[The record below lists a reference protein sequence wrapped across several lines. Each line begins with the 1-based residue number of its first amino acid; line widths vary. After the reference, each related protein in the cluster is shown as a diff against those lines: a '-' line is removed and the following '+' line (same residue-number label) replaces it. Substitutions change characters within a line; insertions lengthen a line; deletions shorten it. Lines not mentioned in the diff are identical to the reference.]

1 MLRRDATPPLARTLR
16 SELSENT
23 LSTKRAFAVW
33 TLVALATLTTLG
45 ASLTIWTK
53 RQLLDTNEW
62 TKSSS
67 QLLADR
73 NVRDVVSQKVVDLIN
88 QRADLRAQ
96 LNRALPKQARGITP
110 VAAVALEAASVRTVS
125 TFLGT
130 AQAQALWAQINR
142 RTHAALV
149 RALEGKSTGP
159 IETSKGGVVLDL
171 GPLVAGVAKQL
182 GVAGRLKANPVNGK
196 ILLVRSNELAN
207 AQHAV
212 RAIRI
217 LSVWLTLL
225 ALALYA
231 LAVFLARGRRR
242 GLLEAAGVSVIL
254 VGFVLLIVR
263 RMVGDAVVN
272 TYVST
277 ESYRPAIRSAWL
289 IETRLLANLAIAL
302 IAYGAAA
309 IIAGFLGGPSR
320 PARAIRR
327 TLVPVFRQRRAV
339 FHTAVLF
346 LFLAVLAWG
355 PTTGTQR
362 LFGLT
367 ILAALTVIGIELWR
381 RQTLREFPLE
391 SAPAKRRTASPAKRP
406 PR

>member
-1 MLRRDATPPLARTLR
+1 MNAKP
-16 SELSENT
+16 
-23 LSTKRAFAVW
+23 LSTKRVFAVW
-33 TLVALATLTTLG
+33 TLIVLATLTTLG

-73 NVRDVVSQKVVDLIN
+73 NIRDVVSQKIVDLIN
-88 QRADLRAQ
+88 QRADLRRQ

-125 TFLGT
+125 SFLGT
-130 AQAQALWAQINR
+130 AQAQSLWKQTNR
-142 RTHAALV
+142 RAHAALV
-149 RALEGKSTGP
+149 TVLEGKSTGP
-159 IETSKGGVVLDL
+159 LETSKGGVVLDL

-182 GVAGRLKANPVNGK
+182 GVAARLKAKPVNGK

-231 LAVFLARGRRR
+231 LAIFLARGRRR

-302 IAYGAAA
+302 IAYGAAV
-309 IIAGFLGGPSR
+309 IVAGFLGGPSR

-327 TLVPVFRQRRAV
+327 ALVPVFRQRRAV

-391 SAPAKRRTASPAKRP
+391 SVRAKARNVSSGKKRP

>member
-1 MLRRDATPPLARTLR
+1 MNAEPLSRRRT
-16 SELSENT
+16 
-23 LSTKRAFAVW
+23 FAIW
-33 TLVALATLTTLG
+33 TLVVLATLATL
-45 ASLTIWTK
+45 ASSLTIWTK

-73 NVRDVVSQKVVDLIN
+73 DVRDVVSQKLVDLIN
-88 QRADLRAQ
+88 QRADLRKQ

-110 VAAVALEAASVRTVS
+110 VAAVALEAASVRTVNS
-125 TFLGT
+125 FLGT
-130 AQAQALWAQINR
+130 AQAQALWRQTNR
-142 RTHAALV
+142 RAHAALV
-149 RALEGKSTGP
+149 TVLEGRSVGP
-159 IETSKGGVVLDL
+159 LETTKGGVVLDL

-182 GVAGRLKANPVNGK
+182 GVADRLKTNPVNGK
-196 ILLVRSNELAN
+196 ILLVRPKELAN

-225 ALALYA
+225 AIALYG
-231 LAVFLARGRRR
+231 LAIFLARGRRR
-242 GLLEAAGVSVIL
+242 GVLEASGVSVIL
-254 VGFVLLIVR
+254 IGFVLLIFR

-272 TYVST
+272 AYVST

-302 IAYGAAA
+302 IAYGAAV
-309 IIAGFLGGPSR
+309 IVAGFLGGPSR

-327 TLVPVFRQRRAV
+327 MLVPVFRQSRAI

-367 ILAALTVIGIELWR
+367 ILAALTAIGIELWR
-381 RQTLREFPLE
+381 RQALREYQLE
-391 SAPAKRRTASPAKRP
+391 SAPAKARSGSSAKRRQ

>member
-1 MLRRDATPPLARTLR
+1 MNAEPLSRRRT
-16 SELSENT
+16 
-23 LSTKRAFAVW
+23 FAIW
-33 TLVALATLTTLG
+33 TLVVLATLATL
-45 ASLTIWTK
+45 ASSLTIWTK

-73 NVRDVVSQKVVDLIN
+73 DVRDVVSQKLVDLIN
-88 QRADLRAQ
+88 QRADLRKQ

-110 VAAVALEAASVRTVS
+110 VAAVALEAASVRTVNS
-125 TFLGT
+125 FLGT
-130 AQAQALWAQINR
+130 AQAQALWRQTNR
-142 RTHAALV
+142 RAHAALV
-149 RALEGKSTGP
+149 TVLEGRSVGP
-159 IETSKGGVVLDL
+159 LETSKRGVVLDL

-182 GVAGRLKANPVNGK
+182 GVADRLKTNPVNGK
-196 ILLVRSNELAN
+196 ILLVRPKELAN

-225 ALALYA
+225 AIALYG
-231 LAVFLARGRRR
+231 LAIFLARGRRR
-242 GLLEAAGVSVIL
+242 GVLEASGVSVIL
-254 VGFVLLIVR
+254 IGFVLLIFR

-272 TYVST
+272 AYVST

-302 IAYGAAA
+302 IAYGAAV
-309 IIAGFLGGPSR
+309 IVAGFLGGPSR

-327 TLVPVFRQRRAV
+327 MLVPVFRQSRAI

-367 ILAALTVIGIELWR
+367 ILAALTAIGIELWR
-381 RQTLREFPLE
+381 RQALREYQLE
-391 SAPAKRRTASPAKRP
+391 SAPAKARSGSSAKRRQ

>member
-1 MLRRDATPPLARTLR
+1 MNAEPLSRRRT
-16 SELSENT
+16 
-23 LSTKRAFAVW
+23 FAIW
-33 TLVALATLTTLG
+33 TLVVLATLATL
-45 ASLTIWTK
+45 ASSLTIWTK

-73 NVRDVVSQKVVDLIN
+73 DVRDVVSQKLVDLIN
-88 QRADLRAQ
+88 QRADLRKQ

-110 VAAVALEAASVRTVS
+110 VAAVALEAASVRTVNS
-125 TFLGT
+125 FLGT
-130 AQAQALWAQINR
+130 AQAQALWRQTNR
-142 RTHAALV
+142 RAHAALV
-149 RALEGKSTGP
+149 TVLEGRSVGP
-159 IETSKGGVVLDL
+159 LETSKGGVVLDL

-182 GVAGRLKANPVNGK
+182 GVADRLKTNPVNGK
-196 ILLVRSNELAN
+196 ILLVRPKELAN

-225 ALALYA
+225 AIALYG
-231 LAVFLARGRRR
+231 LAIFLARGRRR
-242 GLLEAAGVSVIL
+242 GVLEASGVSVIL
-254 VGFVLLIVR
+254 IGFVLLIFR

-272 TYVST
+272 AYVST

-302 IAYGAAA
+302 IAYGAAV
-309 IIAGFLGGPSR
+309 IVAGFLGGPSR

-327 TLVPVFRQRRAV
+327 MLVPVFRQSRAI

-367 ILAALTVIGIELWR
+367 ILAALTAIGIELWR
-381 RQTLREFPLE
+381 RQALREYQLE
-391 SAPAKRRTASPAKRP
+391 SAPAKARSGSSAKRRQ

>member
-1 MLRRDATPPLARTLR
+1 MLHLKRVP
-16 SELSENT
+16 N
-23 LSTKRAFAVW
+23 TKRALAVW
-33 TLVALATLTTLG
+33 TLVALATLTTLA

-73 NVRDVVSQKVVDLIN
+73 NVRDVVSQKIVDLIN
-88 QRADLRAQ
+88 QRADLRKQ
-96 LNRALPKQARGITP
+96 LNRALPSRAKGISP
-110 VAAVALEAASVRTVS
+110 IAAVALESASVRTVNS
-125 TFLGT
+125 FLAT
-130 AQAQALWAQINR
+130 AQAQALWRQTNR
-142 RTHAALV
+142 SAHRALV
-149 RALEGKSTGP
+149 TVREGKSTGP
-159 IETSKGGVVLDL
+159 LETSKGGVVLDL
-171 GPLVAGVAKQL
+171 GPLVASVAKQL
-182 GVAGRLKANPVNGK
+182 GVAGRLRTNPVNGK

-225 ALALYA
+225 ALALFA
-231 LAVFLARGRRR
+231 LAIFLARGRRR
-242 GLLEAAGVSVIL
+242 GVLEASGVSVIL

-289 IETRLLANLAIAL
+289 IETRLLANIAIAL
-302 IAYGAAA
+302 IAYGAAV
-309 IIAGFLGGPSR
+309 IVAGFLGGPSR
-320 PARAIRR
+320 LARAIRR
-327 TLVPVFRQRRAV
+327 MLVPVFRQSRAV

-346 LFLAVLAWG
+346 LFLAILAWG

-367 ILAALTVIGIELWR
+367 ILAALTAIGIELWR
-381 RQTLREFPLE
+381 RQALREYQLE
-391 SAPAKRRTASPAKRP
+391 SAPAKTRSGNAAKRKP

>member
-1 MLRRDATPPLARTLR
+1 VNAEPLSRRRT
-16 SELSENT
+16 
-23 LSTKRAFAVW
+23 FAIW
-33 TLVALATLTTLG
+33 TLVVLATLATL
-45 ASLTIWTK
+45 ASSLTIWTK

-73 NVRDVVSQKVVDLIN
+73 DVRDVVSQKLVDLIN
-88 QRADLRAQ
+88 QRADLRKQ

-110 VAAVALEAASVRTVS
+110 VAAVALEAASVRTVNS
-125 TFLGT
+125 FLGT
-130 AQAQALWAQINR
+130 AQAQALWRQTNR
-142 RTHAALV
+142 RAHAALV
-149 RALEGKSTGP
+149 TVLEGRSVGP
-159 IETSKGGVVLDL
+159 LETTKGGVVLDL

-182 GVAGRLKANPVNGK
+182 GVADRLKTNPVNGK
-196 ILLVRSNELAN
+196 ILLVRPKELAN

-225 ALALYA
+225 AIALYG
-231 LAVFLARGRRR
+231 LAIFLARGRRR
-242 GLLEAAGVSVIL
+242 GVLEASGVSVIL
-254 VGFVLLIVR
+254 IGFVLLIFR

-272 TYVST
+272 AYVST

-302 IAYGAAA
+302 IAYGAAV
-309 IIAGFLGGPSR
+309 IVAGFLGGPSR

-327 TLVPVFRQRRAV
+327 MLVPVFRQSRAI

-367 ILAALTVIGIELWR
+367 ILAALTAIGIELWR
-381 RQTLREFPLE
+381 RQALREYQLE
-391 SAPAKRRTASPAKRP
+391 SAPAKARSGSSAKRRQ

>member
-1 MLRRDATPPLARTLR
+1 VNAEPLSRRRT
-16 SELSENT
+16 
-23 LSTKRAFAVW
+23 FAIW
-33 TLVALATLTTLG
+33 TLVVLATLATL
-45 ASLTIWTK
+45 ASSLTIWTK

-73 NVRDVVSQKVVDLIN
+73 DVRDVVSQKLVDLIN
-88 QRADLRAQ
+88 QRADLRKQ

-110 VAAVALEAASVRTVS
+110 VAAVALEAASVRTVNS
-125 TFLGT
+125 FLGT
-130 AQAQALWAQINR
+130 AQAQALWRQTNR
-142 RTHAALV
+142 RAHAALV
-149 RALEGKSTGP
+149 TVLEGRSVGP
-159 IETSKGGVVLDL
+159 LETSKGGVVLDL

-182 GVAGRLKANPVNGK
+182 GVADRLKTNPVNGK
-196 ILLVRSNELAN
+196 ILLVRPKELAN

-225 ALALYA
+225 AIALYG
-231 LAVFLARGRRR
+231 LAIFLARGRRR
-242 GLLEAAGVSVIL
+242 GVLEASGVSVIL
-254 VGFVLLIVR
+254 IGFVLLIFR

-272 TYVST
+272 AYVST

-302 IAYGAAA
+302 IAYGAAV
-309 IIAGFLGGPSR
+309 IVAGFLGGPSR

-327 TLVPVFRQRRAV
+327 MLVPVFRQSRAI

-367 ILAALTVIGIELWR
+367 ILAALTAIGIELWR
-381 RQTLREFPLE
+381 RQALREYQLE
-391 SAPAKRRTASPAKRP
+391 SAPAKARSGSSAKRRQ

>member
-1 MLRRDATPPLARTLR
+1 MLHLKRVP
-16 SELSENT
+16 N
-23 LSTKRAFAVW
+23 TKRALAVW
-33 TLVALATLTTLG
+33 TLVALATLTTLA

-73 NVRDVVSQKVVDLIN
+73 NVRDVVSQKIVDLIN
-88 QRADLRAQ
+88 QRADLRKQ
-96 LNRALPKQARGITP
+96 LNRALPSRAKGISP
-110 VAAVALEAASVRTVS
+110 IAAVALESASVRTVNS
-125 TFLGT
+125 FLAT
-130 AQAQALWAQINR
+130 AQAQALWRQTNR
-142 RTHAALV
+142 SAHSALV
-149 RALEGKSTGP
+149 TVLEGKSTGP
-159 IETSKGGVVLDL
+159 LETSKGGVVLDL
-171 GPLVAGVAKQL
+171 GPLVASVAKQL
-182 GVAGRLKANPVNGK
+182 GVAGRLRTNPVNGK

-225 ALALYA
+225 ALALFA
-231 LAVFLARGRRR
+231 LAIFLARGRRR
-242 GLLEAAGVSVIL
+242 GVLEASGVSVIL

-289 IETRLLANLAIAL
+289 IETRLLANIAIAL
-302 IAYGAAA
+302 IAYGAAV
-309 IIAGFLGGPSR
+309 IVAGFLGGPSR
-320 PARAIRR
+320 LARAIRR
-327 TLVPVFRQRRAV
+327 MLVPVFRQSRAV

-346 LFLAVLAWG
+346 LFLAILAWG

-367 ILAALTVIGIELWR
+367 ILAALTAIGIELWR
-381 RQTLREFPLE
+381 RQALREYQLE
-391 SAPAKRRTASPAKRP
+391 SAPAKTRSGNAAKRKP